1 MRNVFLIFRNVGE
14 GLQNMLAVEKV
25 RNKYDTKPLVFGL
38 LTKAGASNSGRSAP
52 SMDQQSR

>member
-1 MRNVFLIFRNVGE
+1 
-14 GLQNMLAVEKV
+14 MLAVEKV